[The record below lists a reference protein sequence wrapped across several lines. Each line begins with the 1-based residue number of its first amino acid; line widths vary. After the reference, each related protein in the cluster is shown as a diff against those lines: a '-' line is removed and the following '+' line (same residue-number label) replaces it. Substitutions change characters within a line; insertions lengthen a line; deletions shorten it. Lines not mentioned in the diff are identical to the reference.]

1 MAPLGAPREA
11 GRLDADGAVSD
22 PLAGT
27 CVVVPDATTRAS
39 LTAIRSLGRRG
50 CAIVAGAPRGG
61 GVGWASRFAAKRFL
75 HPSPEDEPRE
85 FAAAVG
91 RAAAEHGAAAVLPA
105 ADVPTAALRQHGD
118 ALPRGTKLVAP
129 PAEALDLAH
138 DKVRL
143 MALAAELGVPVP
155 DGFEGGPGLED
166 DPRLER
172 LGFPL
177 VLKPAR
183 SRYLAD
189 GRWRGA
195 SVAIV
200 RDRGELR
207 AALRRDGAFAER
219 PFLAQRLVPGEG
231 CGVFLLARDGEVSC
245 AFAHRRLREKPPW
258 GGVSTLCEAA
268 PPDPALL
275 EHARRL
281 LAALRWS
288 GVAMVEFKRDPTDGR
303 AWLMEIN
310 GRFWGSMQLAVAA
323 GIDFPRLWLEQ
334 ELLGAAAAPPAPI
347 WNVRLWWLLG
357 DLDHFLIRLRRG
369 GAAALPAAL
378 RDLRR
383 TRQGRALDFDTLR
396 RDDPRPFLHEC
407 RRWLFGA
414 ARRRR

>member
-1 MAPLGAPREA
+1 M
-11 GRLDADGAVSD
+11 DADHAVND
-22 PLAGT
+22 LLAGT

-39 LTAIRSLGRRG
+39 LTAIRSLGRAG
-50 CAIVAGAPRGG
+50 CKVVAGAPRGG
-61 GVGWASRFAAKRFL
+61 GVGWASRFAARRFL
-75 HPSPEDEPRE
+75 HPSAEDEPRE

-91 RAAAEHGAAAVLPA
+91 RAASEHGAVAVLPA
-105 ADVPTAALRQHGD
+105 ADVPTGALQLHRD
-118 ALPRGTKLVAP
+118 ALPPGARLVAP
-129 PAEALDLAH
+129 PAAALDLAH

-143 MALAAELGVPVP
+143 TELAARLGVPVP
-155 DGFEGGPGLED
+155 DGFEGGPDAAD
-166 DPRLER
+166 DPRLAN
-172 LGFPL
+172 LGFPV

-183 SRYLAD
+183 SRYLVD
-189 GRWRGA
+189 GRWRA
-195 SVAIV
+195 AAVSIA
-200 RDRGELR
+200 RDRDELR
-207 AALRRDGAFAER
+207 AALRRGGPFAER
-219 PFLAQRLVPGEG
+219 PFLVQRLVPGEG
-231 CGVFLLARDGEVSC
+231 RGVFLLARDGEVSC
-245 AFAHRRLREKPPW
+245 AFSHRRLREKPPW

-275 EHARRL
+275 DSSRRL

-288 GVAMVEFKRDPTDGR
+288 GVAMVEFKRDPATGR

-323 GIDFPRLWLEQ
+323 GIDFPRLWLDQ
-334 ELLGAAAAPPAPI
+334 ELRGATPASPAPDPN

-369 GAAALPAAL
+369 GAAALAPAL

-383 TRQGRALDFDTLR
+383 TRQGRTLDFDTLR

-407 RRWLFGA
+407 RCWLCGA